1 MDRKLIDYLP
11 PVLRDIAEFKE
22 ITRIQQEKIKE
33 AWDALEAVLGNQ
45 FIDTA
50 TEDGLKMWEK
60 ELSIISTNSEPTEV
74 RKKRIKSRWLN
85 QEVYTIGTLRE
96 KLDLLCGKNNFTI
109 NTHFDEYLIEL
120 KVFLEKR
127 GQVAELKNIIDEIT
141 PCNMVVIS
149 ENTVI
154 CNPGID
160 FSITGIV
167 LCTDLI
173 EIKQEAV

>member
-22 ITRIQQEKIKE
+22 ITKVQQEKIEE
-33 AWDALEAVLGNQ
+33 AWDALEVVLGNQ

-60 ELSIISTNSEPTEV
+60 ELGIISTNSEPTEV
-74 RKKRIKSRWLN
+74 RKKRIKSRWRSQDIHTL
-85 QEVYTIGTLRE
+85 GTLRE
-96 KLDLLCGKNNFTI
+96 KLGLLCGKNNFII

-120 KVFLEKR
+120 NVFLEKR
-127 GQVAELKNIIDEIT
+127 GQVAELKNIVDEMI
-141 PCNMVVIS
+141 PCNMVIIS
-149 ENTVI
+149 ENTII

-173 EIKQEAV
+173 EIKQEVV